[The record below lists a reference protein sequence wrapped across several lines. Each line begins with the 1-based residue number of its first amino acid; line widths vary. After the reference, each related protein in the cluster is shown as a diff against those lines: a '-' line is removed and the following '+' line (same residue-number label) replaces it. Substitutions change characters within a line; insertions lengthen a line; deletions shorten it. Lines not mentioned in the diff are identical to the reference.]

1 MKIAII
7 PARGGSKRIPNKNIK
22 LFHGKPIIAYAID
35 NALKSGLFD
44 EVFVS
49 TDNEEIAAIARENGA
64 IVPVLRSSENADDFA
79 TTSDVLIEVLKYHQE
94 IGKYIGTAC
103 CIYPTTPLLTSKDL
117 IAANDIFSKEKYDV
131 LITCVA
137 YDSPIQRAFELNAA
151 SEVILRE
158 PECIN
163 MRSQELPKTFHDAG
177 AFYFFDVNKFLQNKS
192 LWVGRIGAYPLPDLK
207 VQDIDNPEDWTLA
220 ELKFQLLSNE

>member
-35 NALKSGLFD
+35 NALNSGLFD

-49 TDNEEIAAIARENGA
+49 TDNEEIAAIAREHGA

-79 TTSDVLIEVLKYHQE
+79 TTSDVLIEVIKYHQKIGIHIE
-94 IGKYIGTAC
+94 IAC
-103 CIYPTTPLLTSKDL
+103 CIYPTTPLLSGQDL
-117 IAANDIFSKEKYDV
+117 ITAYNIFKREKYDV
-131 LITCVA
+131 LMTCVA

-163 MRSQELPKTFHDAG
+163 MRSQDLPKTFHDAG
-177 AFYFFDVNKFLQNKS
+177 AFYFFEVDKFLQNKS
-192 LWVGRIGAYPLPDLK
+192 LWVGRIGAYPLPESK
-207 VQDIDNPEDWTLA
+207 VQDIDNLEDWILA
-220 ELKFQLLSNE
+220 EIKFQLLKHE

>member
-35 NALKSGLFD
+35 NALNSGLFD

-49 TDNEEIAAIARENGA
+49 TDNEEIAAIARQQGA
-64 IVPVLRSSENADDFA
+64 IVPVLRSSQNADDFA

-94 IGKYIGTAC
+94 IGKHIDTAC
-103 CIYPTTPLLTSKDL
+103 CIYPTTPLLTPEDL
-117 IAANDIFSKEKYDV
+117 IAAYDIFSKEKYDV
-131 LITCVA
+131 LLTCVA

-163 MRSQELPKTFHDAG
+163 MRSQDLPKAYHDAG
-177 AFYFFDVNKFLQNKS
+177 AFYFFEVDKFIQNKS
-192 LWVGRIGAYPLPDLK
+192 LWVGRIGAYPLSDLK
-207 VQDIDNPEDWTLA
+207 VQDIDNPDDWTLA